1 MFYSLYILK
10 NVKRQ
15 FYCVIMRRYFRDGL
29 CFFYISFSFFSFIFY
44 LFLLA
49 FYFRTLILYTTDFD
63 PRINKDIIIIKWV
76 KDNFK
81 CTSTEFISIRKQKL
95 NSYAA

>member
-1 MFYSLYILK
+1 MSFLYFIL
-10 NVKRQ
+10 
-15 FYCVIMRRYFRDGL
+15 
-29 CFFYISFSFFSFIFY
+29 FFLFLFFY

-49 FYFRTLILYTTDFD
+49 FYFSTLILYTADFD
-63 PRINKDIIIIKWV
+63 PRIHKDIIIIIKWV

>member
-1 MFYSLYILK
+1 MFFLY
-10 NVKRQ
+10 
-15 FYCVIMRRYFRDGL
+15 
-29 CFFYISFSFFSFIFY
+29 FFLFFLFLFFY

-49 FYFRTLILYTTDFD
+49 FYFITLILYTTDFD

-81 CTSTEFISIRKQKL
+81 CTSTEFIYIRKQKL
-95 NSYAA
+95 NSYTA

>member
-1 MFYSLYILK
+1 MFFLY
-10 NVKRQ
+10 
-15 FYCVIMRRYFRDGL
+15 
-29 CFFYISFSFFSFIFY
+29 FFLFFLFLFFY

-81 CTSTEFISIRKQKL
+81 CTSTEFISTRKQKL
-95 NSYAA
+95 NSYTA

>member
-1 MFYSLYILK
+1 MFFLYFIL
-10 NVKRQ
+10 
-15 FYCVIMRRYFRDGL
+15 
-29 CFFYISFSFFSFIFY
+29 FFLFLFFY

-63 PRINKDIIIIKWV
+63 PRIHKDIIIIKWV
-76 KDNFK
+76 KGNFK